1 MPRDITPLKRAL
13 EQTTPGDQ
21 TDIYQLLAAWN
32 TSIEAALE
40 TGAGRVESVMQ
51 QYFEDVLSLTDAA
64 VRSGA
69 SEIDWEFLAECC
81 EAYPSGA
88 GDHACS
94 SILVNIVGRCVIRC
108 RFENGVEAIPP
119 WALDYLEAVS
129 AEDDGLRNE
138 LEASTVGW
146 GIGHP
151 TVAIDQKAVDRAAA
165 GDEEWAMAVLEHAT
179 YADPDTGISLFEQ
192 LVRAPGVAGSL
203 QFLEPLDMSWQQL
216 RPPLPDFWESADS
229 YEWEIEFS
237 QAQRD
242 RVLEILRD
250 VVPAGRLRGA
260 DHAFGFDL
268 QHVAEMMLKEQFPE
282 SVPDAMIHL
291 GKHEGGKWHL
301 LGDVG
306 CPDGDYERVET
317 VEPFFECQYRLD
329 DSLMSGNSGLTSR
342 DPRGLDLCRR
352 CADTVSDWERIR
364 YQYTAARDTE
374 YDGGTLVTWTPLAE
388 KRWSRACGICQKPAG
403 ATHIESTFDQVAC
416 PSCLRE
422 LSTAGG
428 LQLSTTEQDRKT
440 ALTLAD
446 ILGGTVE
453 TRVLPPRDTL
463 EKRANE
469 QRRQHNRQRGHLPLE
484 YTGLSQGKIEIL
496 ADHGYETVGDICASD
511 PESLAKIDGL
521 GRRWEPERLPHTY
534 TLSLTAFGGIG
545 STLAARLEDHGYE
558 TLPALEAASADA
570 LAEIRG
576 MSHAKAETIV
586 ETIDSW

>member
-1 MPRDITPLKRAL
+1 M
-13 EQTTPGDQ
+13 
-21 TDIYQLLAAWN
+21 
-32 TSIEAALE
+32 
-40 TGAGRVESVMQ
+40 
-51 QYFEDVLSLTDAA
+51 
-64 VRSGA
+64 
-69 SEIDWEFLAECC
+69 
-81 EAYPSGA
+81 
-88 GDHACS
+88 
-94 SILVNIVGRCVIRC
+94 NIVGRCVIRC
-108 RFENGVEAIPP
+108 RLENGVEAIPP
-119 WALDYLEAVS
+119 WALDYLAAVS
-129 AEDDGLRNE
+129 AEGDGLGNE

-151 TVAIDQKAVDRAAA
+151 TVAVDQKAVDRAAA
-165 GDEEWAMAVLEHAT
+165 GDDEWAMAVLQHAT
-179 YADPDTGISLFEQ
+179 YADPDAGISLFEQ
-192 LVRAPGVAGSL
+192 LMRAPEVARSL
-203 QFLEPLDMSWQQL
+203 QFLEPLDISWHQPT
-216 RPPLPDFWESADS
+216 PPLPGFWESVDS

-237 QAQRD
+237 QPQRN

-250 VVPAGRLRGA
+250 VVPAARLKGA
-260 DHAFGFDL
+260 DHAFTFDL
-268 QHVAEMMLKEQFPE
+268 QHVVETMLKEQLPG

-291 GKHEGGKWHL
+291 GKHGGGKWHL

-329 DSLMSGNSGLTSR
+329 DSLLGSNSGLTSR
-342 DPRGLDLCRR
+342 DSRGLDLCRR

-364 YQYTAARDTE
+364 YQYTATRDTE

-388 KRWSRACGICQKPAG
+388 KRWIRACGICQKPAG

-428 LQLSTTEQDRKT
+428 LQLSPTEQDRKT

-446 ILGGTVE
+446 ILSGTVE

-463 EKRANE
+463 QERANE
-469 QRRQHNRQRGHLPLE
+469 QRRQHNRQREHLPLE
-484 YTGLSQGKIEIL
+484 YTGLSQGKVEIL
-496 ADHGYETVGDICASD
+496 ADHGYETVGDLCTAD
-511 PESLAKIDGL
+511 LETLVEIDGL
-521 GRRWEPERLPHTY
+521 GRRWEQERLPHTY
-534 TLSLTAFGGIG
+534 TISLSAFDGIG

-558 TLPALEAASADA
+558 ALPALEAASADA